1 MEFKNL
7 EGLSERTLKFMIV
20 DLYSQND
27 KLKKQIK
34 ECEKPLLE
42 KISELNMKKDSLDY
56 EILYYKSIIDTF
68 DKSDVKIIGQWLEQN
83 CEPAQNVLAEDGKT
97 HRAPTSFRLLYDNFG
112 EWCVENINLKVQ
124 EIPDMQ
130 IVKKE
135 LKKWQEKSQFGLTYG
150 KRKDQAGVNGYEANM
165 LFNLKI
171 I

>member
-27 KLKKQIK
+27 KLKNEIQ
-34 ECEKPLLE
+34 EKLID
-42 KISELNMKKDSLDY
+42 KISELNMKIISLEYDVK
-56 EILYYKSIIDTF
+56 YYKSIIDTF
-68 DKSDVKIIGQWLEQN
+68 DNSQNQRIGQWLEQC

-97 HRAPTSFRLLYDNFG
+97 LRAPTSFRLLYDNFT
-112 EWCVENINLKVQ
+112 EWCVENINLQ
-124 EIPDMQ
+124 NNQIPDMQ